1 MGTRINQ
8 DKLQFFIK
16 LLPYH
21 QPVWSNMTFPTAF
34 IFALQL
40 MRKVLFGKTSLFLQ
54 NIKNRRKLSNV
65 KTTTDASFKSMKKR
79 FITIMLFPTICNKT
93 PVTSLLRFQNQNPQ
107 L

>member
-34 IFALQL
+34 ICTLKF
-40 MRKVLFGKTSLFLQ
+40 MRKVLFGKASLFLQ

-65 KTTTDASFKSMKKR
+65 KTTTDASFKR
-79 FITIMLFPTICNKT
+79 FLKLASVDNLILKPIRGF
-93 PVTSLLRFQNQNPQ
+93 V
-107 L
+107 